1 MSNALKVIGN
11 CCLVFLAIIGAMI
24 ALLFCYYHCFIKD
37 TTIGIN
43 YIDNQVG
50 LDITEIV
57 NSGEL
62 TEEEIDEL
70 NDRYFLEVNYYSND
84 KNNGIML
91 QELKINYFTDFNL
104 LSSGYRSSGMQ
115 YIGDYQ
121 GLPLDTWDGNSELKF
136 QVFGDKNRYYGT
148 SEESVK
154 IANDYV
160 DKSFNYYDFTNG
172 INWNGITNNNGS
184 IATELKRTTEFI
196 IKIDDRAFS
205 IKLDKYFDKDIGD
218 VRNIFGIGWKV
229 GEKYNRYYYTFGS
242 LFQSCMQAVRTNS
255 AGYGDYYITVDLS
268 SLFSIKEYDLE
279 TKKFKEDNVTD
290 IIKNYAVLKFH
301 YDENGAR
308 NSSQSM
314 FGIIDNNSKYDIEED
329 IVDTTYW
336 QERMTYNLSE
346 MSKFNGKE
354 IFDYR
359 YSKVYDGYFVS
370 LNMDTK
376 QLFLDMPRAKV
387 NITFNLNSDYLL
399 DKDIN
404 IVGLDYNAFK
414 DFEIDTLTFIGNTEQ
429 IFILDNALYNSKLQT
444 LKYTNGI
451 GFVIATDAINSDYE
465 EVLL

>member
-24 ALLFCYYHCFIKD
+24 ALLFCYYHYFIKD

-70 NDRYFLEVNYYSND
+70 NDRYFLEVNYYSNE

-290 IIKNYAVLKFH
+290 IIKNYAVLKYH

-359 YSKVYDGYFVS
+359 HSEVYGGYFVS
-370 LNMDTK
+370 LNMDIK
-376 QLFLDMPRAKV
+376 QLFIDMPRAKV

-451 GFVIATDAINSDYE
+451 SFVIATDAINSDYE

>member
-11 CCLVFLAIIGAMI
+11 CCLAFLAIIGAMI
-24 ALLFCYYHCFIKD
+24 ALLFCYYHYFIKD
-37 TTIGIN
+37 TTMGIN

>member
-24 ALLFCYYHCFIKD
+24 ALLFCYYHYFIKD
-37 TTIGIN
+37 TTMGIN

-359 YSKVYDGYFVS
+359 YSEVYDGYFVS
-370 LNMDTK
+370 LNMDIK
-376 QLFLDMPRAKV
+376 QLFIEMPRAKV

-444 LKYTNGI
+444 LKYTNEI
-451 GFVIATDAINSDYE
+451 SFVIATDAINSDYE

>member
-1 MSNALKVIGN
+1 
-11 CCLVFLAIIGAMI
+11 
-24 ALLFCYYHCFIKD
+24 
-37 TTIGIN
+37 
-43 YIDNQVG
+43 
-50 LDITEIV
+50 
-57 NSGEL
+57 
-62 TEEEIDEL
+62 
-70 NDRYFLEVNYYSND
+70 
-84 KNNGIML
+84 
-91 QELKINYFTDFNL
+91 
-104 LSSGYRSSGMQ
+104 
-115 YIGDYQ
+115 
-121 GLPLDTWDGNSELKF
+121 
-136 QVFGDKNRYYGT
+136 
-148 SEESVK
+148 
-154 IANDYV
+154 
-160 DKSFNYYDFTNG
+160 
-172 INWNGITNNNGS
+172 
-184 IATELKRTTEFI
+184 
-196 IKIDDRAFS
+196 
-205 IKLDKYFDKDIGD
+205 
-218 VRNIFGIGWKV
+218 
-229 GEKYNRYYYTFGS
+229 
-242 LFQSCMQAVRTNS
+242 MQAVRTNS

>member
-11 CCLVFLAIIGAMI
+11 CCLAFLAIIGAMI
-24 ALLFCYYHCFIKD
+24 ALLFCYYHYFIKD
-37 TTIGIN
+37 TTMGIN

-301 YDENGAR
+301 YHENGAR

-359 YSKVYDGYFVS
+359 YSEVYDGYFVS
-370 LNMDTK
+370 LNMDIK
-376 QLFLDMPRAKV
+376 QLFIDMPRAKV
-387 NITFNLNSDYLL
+387 NITFNLNSNYLL

-451 GFVIATDAINSDYE
+451 SFVIATDATNSNYE

>member
-24 ALLFCYYHCFIKD
+24 ALLFCYYHYFIKD
-37 TTIGIN
+37 TTMGIN

-359 YSKVYDGYFVS
+359 YSEVYDGYFVS
-370 LNMDTK
+370 LNMDIK
-376 QLFLDMPRAKV
+376 QLFIEMPRAKV
-387 NITFNLNSDYLL
+387 NITFNLNSDYLF
-399 DKDIN
+399 DKNIN

-451 GFVIATDAINSDYE
+451 SFVIATDAINSDYE